1 MSLLVPFPPTKII
14 SIPIPETVK
23 LSWFDYITFKLHFPF
38 VDATKLVK
46 VCCIKMPTH
55 LQLTHI
61 NNYEHFYNKRYK
73 KIHNKK
79 FPAYYCGKNDGFWDV
94 IDF

>member
-23 LSWFDYITFKLHFPF
+23 LGWFDYITFKLHFPF

-46 VCCIKMPTH
+46 VYCIKTTTH

-61 NNYEHFYNKRYK
+61 DNYQSYKRQC
-73 KIHNKK
+73 HGE
-79 FPAYYCGKNDGFWDV
+79 FPIYCSMYGIGDWELH
-94 IDF
+94 